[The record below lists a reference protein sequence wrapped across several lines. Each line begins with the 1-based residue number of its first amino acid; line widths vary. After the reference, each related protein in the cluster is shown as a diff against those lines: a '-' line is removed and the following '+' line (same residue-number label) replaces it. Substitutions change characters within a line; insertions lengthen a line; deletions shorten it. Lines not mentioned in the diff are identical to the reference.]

1 MSNPAEPG
9 SPPRIEEVAKR
20 AGVSTATVSR
30 VLNRTGPCSQES
42 IDKVQKAVRELG
54 YVPNQVA
61 KSLKVKRTQQIA
73 FAMSDIGNPIYVAMA
88 RAIQAEAKAQG
99 HSVVLL
105 STDARTADEVE
116 VIRSLGR
123 RHVDGLI
130 LCPIRI
136 TPEHVNAL
144 KRAAAPVV
152 VIGSLPPEV
161 PVDNVRVDSAKGAH
175 MALDHLIGQGYS
187 RIAFINGP
195 SDTVPGGS
203 RLRGYQEALLN
214 HGLTFDP
221 ALVVSGDFCM
231 NGGYHA
237 ASQILALSPRPEAV
251 FCANDLM
258 ALGAM
263 RRFREAG
270 LKLPQEMALVGMDD
284 IDQAVVTTPTLTSVS
299 LMASERGRIAAE
311 MLLERLSG
319 AAGAEAEPRRITL
332 MPRLVVRE
340 SSVAWA

>member
-1 MSNPAEPG
+1 MSKGDAPG
-9 SPPRIEEVAKR
+9 APPTIEAVASR

-30 VLNRTGPCSQES
+30 VLNRTGPCSPEA
-42 IDKVQKAVRELG
+42 IEKVHKAVRELG

-61 KSLKVKRTQQIA
+61 KSLKVRRTQQIA
-73 FAMSDIGNPIYVAMA
+73 FAMADIGNPIYVAMA
-88 RAIQAEAKAQG
+88 RAIQAVAKAQG

-105 STDARTADEVE
+105 STDAQASDEVE
-116 VIRSLGR
+116 VIHSLGR

-136 TPEHVNAL
+136 TPEHVRAL
-144 KRAAAPVV
+144 EHPAAPVV

-161 PVDNVRVDSAKGAH
+161 PMDNVRVDSARGAH

-203 RLRGYQEALLN
+203 RLRGYKEALLN
-214 HGLTFDP
+214 HGLHFDP
-221 ALVVSGDFCM
+221 ELVVAGDFQLS
-231 NGGYHA
+231 GGYHA
-237 ASQILALSPRPEAV
+237 AGRLLAMCPRPDAV

-270 LKLPQEMALVGMDD
+270 LRLPEEMALVGMDD
-284 IDQAVVTTPTLTSVS
+284 IDQTIVSTPTLTSVS

-319 AAGAEAEPRRITL
+319 AAENLEPRRVTL
-332 MPRLVVRE
+332 LPRLVVRE
-340 SSVAWA
+340 SSVVRA